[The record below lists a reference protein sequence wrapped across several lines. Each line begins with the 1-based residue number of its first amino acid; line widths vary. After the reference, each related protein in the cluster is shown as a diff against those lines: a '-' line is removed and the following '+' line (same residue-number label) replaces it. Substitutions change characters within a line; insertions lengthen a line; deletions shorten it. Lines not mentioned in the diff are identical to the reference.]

1 MGRASRK
8 RLLPIGTAH
17 GSPGENWE
25 LTDDAWHRCE
35 LAWEVS
41 IDADTRHDIRDIV
54 RAAIDREPFG
64 RTAPFADDAI
74 EWLKRVEKAARQFA
88 AIKTHAPGGG
98 ATAYA
103 EGCINSTLNTIP
115 DTAFLDLM
123 RNRGEP
129 RVKLTDEPLFKLRL
143 RFAIR
148 IATEVQHAAR
158 QAKAELQEESYPAF
172 HEKSA
177 WKTMIQKLWQMANER
192 GLPAGINKSGIR
204 KTKEVGIVDKTSS
217 PFVAF
222 VSELQHSLPEGLNRH
237 NHSLPALATAMTD
250 AMEPLRREIKT
261 PPAES

>member
-1 MGRASRK
+1 MGRARRK
-8 RLLPIGTAH
+8 RRLPVGTAH

-35 LAWEVS
+35 LAWEVK
-41 IDADTRHDIRDIV
+41 IDADSRHKIREIV
-54 RAAIDREPFG
+54 RAAIDKEPFG

-74 EWLKRVEKAARQFA
+74 KWLKLVENAARQFA
-88 AIKTHAPGGG
+88 AIKNHAPGGG

-103 EGCINSTLNTIP
+103 EGCINSALDPIP

-143 RFAIR
+143 DFAIR

-158 QAKAELQEESYPAF
+158 QAEAELQEESYPAF

-192 GLPAGINKSGIR
+192 GLPAGINKSGTR
-204 KTKEVGIVDKTSS
+204 RTKEAGILDKTSS

-222 VSELQHSLPEGLNRH
+222 VSELQRSLPEGLNRH